1 MNIDVYAEIFRNKN
15 KEISS
20 REKLFFEEMIKRLEL
35 FNSRAKKD
43 EEESRNSVEMGQ
55 KGTKG
60 GTSPPM
66 NCWKIM
72 TRLWTRSAEKHYRKI
87 SGVQL
92 MPSWVLITQRGYS
105 PQALSPILSRF
116 ETWKTATRRVF
127 DYIEFNNLGTRL
139 VMGPL
144 FRATS
149 SRIFIRKSLSLKER
163 FFFFFFGNRCRN
175 KFYFQ
180 QLWKY
185 TIS

>member
-163 FFFFFFGNRCRN
+163 FFFFF
-175 KFYFQ
+175 
-180 QLWKY
+180 WK
-185 TIS
+185 SVQK

>member
-66 NCWKIM
+66 NC
-72 TRLWTRSAEKHYRKI
+72 
-87 SGVQL
+87 
-92 MPSWVLITQRGYS
+92 
-105 PQALSPILSRF
+105 
-116 ETWKTATRRVF
+116 
-127 DYIEFNNLGTRL
+127 
-139 VMGPL
+139 
-144 FRATS
+144 
-149 SRIFIRKSLSLKER
+149 
-163 FFFFFFGNRCRN
+163 
-175 KFYFQ
+175 
-180 QLWKY
+180 
-185 TIS
+185 